1 MNKTKKQLKSHFDVN
16 ESCKR
21 NFASSESKRKVQRK
35 YEFAGKIEEV
45 RQKLEEIDERF
56 GELNNTVDG
65 IKREL
70 SDMFLR
76 E

>member
-1 MNKTKKQLKSHFDVN
+1 MNKTKKQLTSHVDGN

-21 NFASSESKRKVQRK
+21 NLTSSESKRKVQRK
-35 YEFAGKIEEV
+35 YEFSGKIEEV
-45 RQKLEEIDERF
+45 RLKLEEIEERF
-56 GELNNTVDG
+56 GELNSTVDG